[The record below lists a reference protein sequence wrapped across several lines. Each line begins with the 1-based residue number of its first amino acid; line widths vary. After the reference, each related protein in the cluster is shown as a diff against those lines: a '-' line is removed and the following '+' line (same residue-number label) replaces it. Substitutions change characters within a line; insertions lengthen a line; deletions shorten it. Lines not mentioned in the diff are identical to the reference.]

1 MYNFISQE
9 SNELATSQN
18 HRDTRFVYDD
28 EVQSYK
34 KFIYAEHIAHSASK
48 LNWIG
53 RAFALLLR

>member
-34 KFIYAEHIAHSASK
+34 KFI
-48 LNWIG
+48 
-53 RAFALLLR
+53 